1 LKITSR
7 IGLARALYR
16 DADVLLL
23 DDPLSAVD
31 SRVGRL
37 IFYSAIQ
44 SLAVSRGKCV
54 VLVTHQHQYVGDSRC
69 ILISGGELKCDGSFS
84 DCIDASG
91 GKLQY
96 VSQNAEDLSTSGH
109 SLGGTFHENEI
120 SELNADIEDEGDEIF
135 TSIPNISSQ
144 DEKKFT
150 GMVSR
155 STFIHYAKC
164 MGGLW
169 SAFGLLCIFI
179 LAQAAVLGNIAAI
192 GRWSQLDPIEQKSN
206 LFLGTVLVIL
216 AAVIFFSIIRS
227 VICFALTIRASKQ
240 LHDAMTAAVLRAKIE
255 FFDTNPSGRILNRFS
270 ADVGSNDDLL
280 PPTLFD
286 FLMCA
291 FLVGGTIAT
300 AVSALPIV
308 LVVFPPLI
316 WYFIRVRKLFVTTSR
331 ELKRLEGLARSPIF
345 AMMSESLSGIST
357 IRANGAE
364 SYISK
369 QFEKYHDAHSRAF
382 WGFLSCSRWVG
393 FRMDSIMFICTSSAC
408 FVAVLF
414 SERGW
419 FEVDPV
425 VFGLALSMLIQLG
438 SIFQWT
444 IRQSAEVV
452 NQMVCVERVSE
463 YSKLDS
469 EAALTTD
476 QDKLHTDWPSSGSI
490 TVRNLS
496 VRYRSNLP
504 LSLKN
509 ISFTVPSGKRLGIVG
524 RTGSGK
530 STLVQALFRIIE
542 SEEGSILIDGVDIK
556 HLGLHK
562 LRKGMA
568 VISQH
573 PTLFSGCT
581 IRENLDPFHEY
592 TDGDIMDSLSSV
604 QMIRAIN
611 DLPQGIHTPVAES
624 GSNFSVGERQLL
636 CLARAILQKSKILVL
651 DEPTA
656 NVDSKTDKLLQE
668 AVSNAFLGSTIISVA
683 HRLDT
688 IIGND
693 IILVLGEGKVLE
705 FGTPADLVSNPNS
718 FFNAMLDDTGE
729 IMAADLRRKA
739 TFSNRSEQI

>member
-1 LKITSR
+1 
-7 IGLARALYR
+7 
-16 DADVLLL
+16 
-23 DDPLSAVD
+23 
-31 SRVGRL
+31 
-37 IFYSAIQ
+37 
-44 SLAVSRGKCV
+44 
-54 VLVTHQHQYVGDSRC
+54 
-69 ILISGGELKCDGSFS
+69 
-84 DCIDASG
+84 
-91 GKLQY
+91 
-96 VSQNAEDLSTSGH
+96 
-109 SLGGTFHENEI
+109 
-120 SELNADIEDEGDEIF
+120 
-135 TSIPNISSQ
+135 
-144 DEKKFT
+144 
-150 GMVSR
+150 
-155 STFIHYAKC
+155 
-164 MGGLW
+164 
-169 SAFGLLCIFI
+169 
-179 LAQAAVLGNIAAI
+179 
-192 GRWSQLDPIEQKSN
+192 
-206 LFLGTVLVIL
+206 
-216 AAVIFFSIIRS
+216 
-227 VICFALTIRASKQ
+227 
-240 LHDAMTAAVLRAKIE
+240 
-255 FFDTNPSGRILNRFS
+255 
-270 ADVGSNDDLL
+270 
-280 PPTLFD
+280 
-286 FLMCA
+286 
-291 FLVGGTIAT
+291 
-300 AVSALPIV
+300 
-308 LVVFPPLI
+308 
-316 WYFIRVRKLFVTTSR
+316 
-331 ELKRLEGLARSPIF
+331 
-345 AMMSESLSGIST
+345 
-357 IRANGAE
+357 
-364 SYISK
+364 
-369 QFEKYHDAHSRAF
+369 
-382 WGFLSCSRWVG
+382 
-393 FRMDSIMFICTSSAC
+393 
-408 FVAVLF
+408 
-414 SERGW
+414 
-419 FEVDPV
+419 
-425 VFGLALSMLIQLG
+425 
-438 SIFQWT
+438 
-444 IRQSAEVV
+444 
-452 NQMVCVERVSE
+452 
-463 YSKLDS
+463 
-469 EAALTTD
+469 
-476 QDKLHTDWPSSGSI
+476 LHTDWPSSGSI